1 MTNVD
6 RWMLPAG
13 VEELLPDKAAVAE
26 SLRRQILDLF
36 ATWGYELVIPPL
48 IEFTDSLLI
57 GMGRDVETQ
66 SFRLTDQLSGKPMAV
81 RADITPQVARIDAH
95 SLHRDAVSRLCYAGS
110 VLHARPRTQL
120 ESRCPIQ
127 IGAELYGDAS
137 VAADIEVISL
147 MLDMLEQVGATFDR
161 LTLDLGHAAIF
172 RHVSAVLEHANP
184 GAGSDV
190 HSELFETIQRKS
202 GSELQAQVAALGVDA
217 TIADALLALP
227 SLYGDKA
234 MLDSARSKLAVF
246 GDAVQHAIDELVDI
260 AAVITE
266 RYPSVNIYFDLAE
279 ARGYEY
285 HTGVVFAAYAS
296 GYGLALAN
304 GGRYDDIGQVFGRA
318 RPATGFN
325 TDIKALIDR
334 MLAEGTTT
342 MPEAA
347 QASAIAAPLDTDVA
361 LWQAISEL
369 RRKGNRV
376 VQVSE
381 QEAGAYTRKLVNA
394 KGKWLVE

>member
-6 RWMLPAG
+6 RWMLPEG

-26 SLRRQILDLF
+26 TLRRQILDLF
-36 ATWGYELVIPPL
+36 ASWGYELVIPPL

-57 GMGRDVETQ
+57 GMGRDVEMQ

-95 SLHRDAVSRLCYAGS
+95 SLHRDSINRLCYAGS

-127 IGAELYGDAS
+127 VGAELYGDAS
-137 VAADIEVISL
+137 SAADIEVISL

-161 LTLDLGHAAIF
+161 LTLDLGHAAVF
-172 RHVSAVLEHANP
+172 RDIAAAIRTANP
-184 GAGSDV
+184 ALADEQLEALFDV
-190 HSELFETIQRKS
+190 IQRKS
-202 GSELQAQVAALGVDA
+202 ASELGEQVAALKVEPA
-217 TIADALLALP
+217 IADALLALP
-227 SLYGDKA
+227 TLCGDSA
-234 MLDSARSKLAVF
+234 VLEQARSKLSVF
-246 GDAVQHAIDELVDI
+246 GSAVQQAIAEMADI
-260 AAVITE
+260 AAVIAE
-266 RYPSVNIYFDLAE
+266 RYPRVNIYFDLAE
-279 ARGYEY
+279 TRGYQY

-334 MLAEGTTT
+334 MLNDGAGV
-342 MPEAA
+342 AA
-347 QASAIAAPLDTDVA
+347 DESRADAIAAPVDTDIA
-361 LWQAISEL
+361 LWQAISQL
-369 RRKGNRV
+369 RRDGACV
-376 VQVSE
+376 VQVGE
-381 QEAGAYTRKLVNA
+381 QEAASYARRLVND
-394 KGKWLVE
+394 GGNWVVE